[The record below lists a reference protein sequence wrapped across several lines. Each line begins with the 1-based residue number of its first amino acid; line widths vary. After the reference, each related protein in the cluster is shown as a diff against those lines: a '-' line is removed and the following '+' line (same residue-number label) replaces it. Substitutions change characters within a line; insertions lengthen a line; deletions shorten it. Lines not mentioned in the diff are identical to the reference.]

1 MTAVQNSLKLRVVSN
16 PWLKPVLSKVN
27 NLRCE
32 AWDLMHR
39 VDTCGAIPIT
49 TLDFESR
56 NKLPG
61 VEYQSHHPGVTR
73 LDLSALPIRY
83 EDYAFIDIGCG
94 KGRVLLIA
102 GEFPF
107 RKIVGLEFAPA
118 LAEIAKRNLRRY
130 RGAPR
135 RCTNIEVVTGDALD
149 YELGAESQ
157 VLYFYSPFTPEI
169 LDRFVEKIDQSFQ
182 RSPRELLVMFTG
194 SPLMREKAFGSR
206 PQYQRLVRARYLD
219 IYKHR

>member
-1 MTAVQNSLKLRVVSN
+1 MSTGQTSLKARVVSN
-16 PWLKPVLSKVN
+16 PWLKPVFNRVN

-49 TLDFESR
+49 TFDFESE

-61 VEYQSHHPGVTR
+61 VEYQSHHPAVTR
-73 LDLSALPIRY
+73 VDLSALPIRY
-83 EDYAFIDIGCG
+83 EDYTFVDIGCG

-102 GEFPF
+102 AEFPF
-107 RKIVGLEFAPA
+107 RRIVGLEFAPA
-118 LAEIAKRNLRRY
+118 LSEIAKRNLQRY
-130 RGAPR
+130 RGNPR
-135 RCTNIEVVTGDALD
+135 RCADIQVVSGDALE
-149 YELGAESQ
+149 YELDPEPQ

-169 LDRFVEKIDQSFQ
+169 LDRFVEKIDQSIQ

-194 SPLMREKAFGSR
+194 SPRMRERAFGFR
-206 PQYQRLVRARYLD
+206 PQYQRVVQGRYMD
-219 IYKHR
+219 IYRRC

>member
-1 MTAVQNSLKLRVVSN
+1 MNTGQTSFKSRVVSS
-16 PWLKPVLSKVN
+16 PWLKPVFSGVN

-32 AWDLMHR
+32 AWDLIHG

-49 TLDFESR
+49 TLDFESEHR
-56 NKLPG
+56 LPG
-61 VEYQSHHPGVTR
+61 VEYQSHHPAVTR
-73 LDLSALPIRY
+73 LDLSALSIRY
-83 EDYAFIDIGCG
+83 NDYTFIDIGCG
-94 KGRVLLIA
+94 KGRVLLVA
-102 GEFPF
+102 AEFPF

-118 LAEIAKRNLRRY
+118 LSQIAKRNLLSY

-149 YELGAESQ
+149 YELGSEPQ

-169 LDRFVEKIDQSFQ
+169 LDRFVDKVDHSFQ
-182 RSPRELLVMFTG
+182 RLPRELLVMFTG
-194 SPLMREKAFGSR
+194 SPRMRERAFGSR
-206 PQYQRLVRARYLD
+206 PQYQRLLQGRYVD